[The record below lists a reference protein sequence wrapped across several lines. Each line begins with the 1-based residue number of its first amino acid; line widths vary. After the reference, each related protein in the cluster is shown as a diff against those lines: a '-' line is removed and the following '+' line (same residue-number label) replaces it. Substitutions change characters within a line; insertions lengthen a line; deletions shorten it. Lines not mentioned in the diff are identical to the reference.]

1 MKCPSCDYQNR
12 VGVRFCEECGEPLP
26 EPDSKSVPET
36 SVQVESASGSSR
48 KAAVEL
54 TCPVCGFSNRGGIK
68 FCEECGATLVTSA
81 LKVAP
86 PEPKP
91 AAPKPQPAPIPK
103 PVTVKCPAC
112 GFDNPKNL
120 RFCGACGASLTPPTP
135 KPAAPKPQPAP
146 LPKPVTVKCPACG
159 FDNPKG
165 LRFCGA
171 CGASLVPAKP
181 QPIAVPGPA
190 TVQCPACGFDNPRG
204 LRFCGAC
211 GESLIARPAPTRPVR
226 RAAPKRKGVPVW
238 LKAIL
243 RLAASSISGYVMG
256 KLGMLALNAL
266 LQSLG

>member
-86 PEPKP
+86 PE
-91 AAPKPQPAPIPK
+91 
-103 PVTVKCPAC
+103 
-112 GFDNPKNL
+112 
-120 RFCGACGASLTPPTP
+120 P